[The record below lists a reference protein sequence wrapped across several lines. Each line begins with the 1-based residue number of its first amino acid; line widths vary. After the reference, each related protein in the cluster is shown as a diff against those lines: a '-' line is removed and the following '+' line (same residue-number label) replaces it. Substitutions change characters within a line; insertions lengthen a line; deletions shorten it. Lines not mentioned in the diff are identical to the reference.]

1 MNRETKQLVD
11 VVIQIIDSGLGAKYE
26 NPYFFL
32 FDANGNRWEKFP
44 EQMSPQD
51 IRKFIRA
58 RYGSQLAQCIAE
70 APQLTLH

>member
-1 MNRETKQLVD
+1 MNQETKELIAVL
-11 VVIQIIDSGLGAKYE
+11 IQIIDAGLPFA

-32 FDANGNRWEKFP
+32 YDAEGKLWEKFP
-44 EQMSPQD
+44 EQMSPRD

-58 RYGSQLAQCIAE
+58 RYGSQCAEWTAE